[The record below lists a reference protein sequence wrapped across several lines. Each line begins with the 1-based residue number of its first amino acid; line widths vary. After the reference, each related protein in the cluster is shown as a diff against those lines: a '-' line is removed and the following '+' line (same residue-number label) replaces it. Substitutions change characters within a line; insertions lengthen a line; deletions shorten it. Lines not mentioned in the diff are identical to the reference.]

1 MGIGFYGISLKGD
14 RQYCIA
20 KQYEI
25 SLLNEAK
32 QKEIAK
38 NTNCVTTK
46 NTKMCELLHL
56 ICHTTVKQLAQLYFL
71 LMKIRGGDD
80 CKSTNLTS
88 HRPLLNG
95 VSMFV

>member
-56 ICHTTVKQLAQLYFL
+56 ICHNTVKQLAQLYFL
-71 LMKIRGGDD
+71 LMKIRGGDN
-80 CKSTNLTS
+80 CKSANLTS
-88 HRPLLNG
+88 HRPHLNG
-95 VSMFV
+95 V